1 MFSRKGD
8 SPMKF
13 SRQFAVLVVMMSVS
27 VGVPKTIA
35 SPRASAFTPEG
46 AQEPAP
52 KKPAA
57 KKPAAP
63 KARVFFI
70 EPKNGAK
77 VTSPVH
83 LVFGIQNFEI
93 SPVPQGT
100 VETARPGMGHHHV
113 GVDTKCLP
121 PGTAIPKASPWVHFG
136 NGSNTIDMQLPPGPH
151 TLVLEI
157 GDDLHKTQ
165 PGLCATIKVVVK

>member
-1 MFSRKGD
+1 
-8 SPMKF
+8 MKF
-13 SRQFAVLVVMMSVS
+13 SRQLAVLVVMMSVS
-27 VGVPKTIA
+27 AGVPRAVA
-35 SPRASAFTPEG
+35 SLPASTFTPEG
-46 AQEPAP
+46 AQEPAA

-57 KKPAAP
+57 KKAARKKP
-63 KARVFFI
+63 RVFFT
-70 EPKNGAK
+70 EPKNGAT

-83 LVFGIQNFEI
+83 LKFGIEGYEI
-93 SPVPQGT
+93 APVPAGT

-121 PGTAIPKASPWVHFG
+121 PGTVIPKASPWVHFG
-136 NGSNTIDMQLPPGPH
+136 DGKNEIDMQLPPGPH

-165 PGLCATIKVVVK
+165 PGLCATLKIVVK